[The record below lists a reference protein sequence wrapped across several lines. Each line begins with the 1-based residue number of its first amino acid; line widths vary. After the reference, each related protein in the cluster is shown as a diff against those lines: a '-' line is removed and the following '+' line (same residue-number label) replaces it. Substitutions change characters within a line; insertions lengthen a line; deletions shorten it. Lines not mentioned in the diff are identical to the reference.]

1 MKVKE
6 LEGVVDGLGRRLVAT
21 ESILLKVRQQGR
33 DQMVDIAND
42 VRRDLYAALEE
53 ARDAQRMVNIGL
65 AVMLIVVAVA
75 VAAVVFL
82 G

>member
-1 MKVKE
+1 
-6 LEGVVDGLGRRLVAT
+6 
-21 ESILLKVRQQGR
+21 
-33 DQMVDIAND
+33 MVDIAND

-65 AVMLIVVAVA
+65 TVMVIFVA
-75 VAAVVFL
+75 VAAAVFL